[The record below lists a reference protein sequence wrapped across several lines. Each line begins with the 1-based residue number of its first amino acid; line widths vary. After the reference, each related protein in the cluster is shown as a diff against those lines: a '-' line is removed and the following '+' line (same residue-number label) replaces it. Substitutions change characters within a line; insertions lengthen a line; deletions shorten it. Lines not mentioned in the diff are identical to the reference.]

1 MYSVRFHLGRGPHYK
16 FWQIKNLKDKSEA
29 PLYLNPEKFQLYLY
43 NCKLVC
49 KEKDAKRVFEAGI
62 KDVCGWIQCDTFGV
76 YELEHNEPQSIEGF
90 RRAYFNPIVDT
101 NWRVEGYDNS
111 FNNAHFEELLTSG
124 SRVYLLEEVLV

>member
-49 KEKDAKRVFEAGI
+49 KESHAKKVFEAGI
-62 KDVCGWIQCDTFGV
+62 KDVCGWVQCETFGV

-90 RRAYFNPIVDT
+90 RRVYFNPIVDT

-124 SRVYLLEEVLV
+124 SRVYLLEGAAV